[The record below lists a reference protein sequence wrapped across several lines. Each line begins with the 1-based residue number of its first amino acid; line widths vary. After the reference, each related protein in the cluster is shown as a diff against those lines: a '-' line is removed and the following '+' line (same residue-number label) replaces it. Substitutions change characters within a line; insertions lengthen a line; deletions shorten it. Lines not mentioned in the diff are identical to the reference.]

1 MSFFCIFLGTDLSFN
16 IKILNFTLVL
26 TCIQPFSMPHEN
38 DRGHYSPGA
47 SEASDAAVTVTQ
59 IDEKITD
66 SGPLPYWL
74 VNVPHDKWPSE
85 CPEFL
90 RNISEKNIWVLSTP
104 DELYRRQDWET
115 VKRIKGEFSCLPW
128 SLGHEES
135 GL

>member
-1 MSFFCIFLGTDLSFN
+1 
-16 IKILNFTLVL
+16 
-26 TCIQPFSMPHEN
+26 MPHRKDEA
-38 DRGHYSPGA
+38 HLFSGA
-47 SEASDAAVTVTQ
+47 SEASHAAVAITQ

-90 RNISEKNIWVLSTP
+90 RNMSEKNIRCLSTP

-115 VKRIKGEFSCLPW
+115 VKGIVGEQHISCKF
-128 SLGHEES
+128 
-135 GL
+135 